1 MNVLDIANTLRE
13 KNKKS
18 KEYIDFKEIRE
29 KINSD
34 PELKSKIEQFEKMRY
49 NEQILAIQQ
58 NNQNDDGIRKLQE
71 IYQILMQ
78 DEIIKDYFDKQVK
91 FNVLIADVNKIIGN
105 AIKDVL

>member
-1 MNVLDIANTLRE
+1 MSVLDIANTLSDE
-13 KNKKS
+13 IKKS
-18 KEYIDFKEIRE
+18 KEYVDFKEIRE

-34 PELKSKIEQFEKMRY
+34 PELKSKIDQFEKMRY

-58 NNQNDDGIRKLQE
+58 NNQNEDGIRKLQE

>member
-1 MNVLDIANTLRE
+1 MSVLDIANTLSDE
-13 KNKKS
+13 IKKS
-18 KEYIDFKEIRE
+18 KEYVDFKEIRE

-34 PELKSKIEQFEKMRY
+34 PVLKSKIDQFEKMRY

-58 NNQNDDGIRKLQE
+58 NNQNEDGIRKLQE

>member
-1 MNVLDIANTLRE
+1 MSVIDIANTLSDE
-13 KNKKS
+13 IKKS

-34 PELKSKIEQFEKMRY
+34 SELKSKIEQFEKMRY

-58 NNQNDDGIRKLQE
+58 NNQNEDGIRKLQE

>member
-1 MNVLDIANTLRE
+1 M
-13 KNKKS
+13 
-18 KEYIDFKEIRE
+18 
-29 KINSD
+29 
-34 PELKSKIEQFEKMRY
+34 
-49 NEQILAIQQ
+49 LAIQQ
-58 NNQNDDGIRKLQE
+58 NNQNEDGIRKLQE

>member
-1 MNVLDIANTLRE
+1 MNVLDIANTLSE
-13 KNKKS
+13 EIKIS

-58 NNQNDDGIRKLQE
+58 NNQNEDGIRKLQE

>member
-1 MNVLDIANTLRE
+1 MRVLDIANTLSDE
-13 KNKKS
+13 IKKS
-18 KEYIDFKEIRE
+18 KEYVDFKEIRE

-34 PELKSKIEQFEKMRY
+34 PVLKSKIDQFEKMRY

-58 NNQNDDGIRKLQE
+58 NNQNEDGIRKLQE

>member
-1 MNVLDIANTLRE
+1 
-13 KNKKS
+13 
-18 KEYIDFKEIRE
+18 
-29 KINSD
+29 
-34 PELKSKIEQFEKMRY
+34 MRY

-58 NNQNDDGIRKLQE
+58 NNQNEDGIRKLQE

>member
-1 MNVLDIANTLRE
+1 MSVLDIANTLSE
-13 KNKKS
+13 EIKKS
-18 KEYIDFKEIRE
+18 KEYVDFKEIRE
-29 KINSD
+29 KIKSD
-34 PELKSKIEQFEKMRY
+34 PELKSKIKKIKKMRY

-58 NNQNDDGIRKLQE
+58 NNQNEDGIRKLQE